1 MMNADNSFPT
11 GASPADGSIQTPP
24 SSQLTAYILAG
35 GKSRRMGTD
44 KGLVELGGRALIA
57 HAIGLLAS
65 AGLSP
70 RIVANDEA
78 YLKFGYPV
86 LRDLVPGKGPMGGL
100 FTALS
105 DCPTTLL
112 LLVSC
117 DMPML
122 TKAVLERMIF
132 HARSGEIVCPTLNS
146 VPHPLFSLYP
156 ISLAD
161 RVGVLLLEGRLRM
174 LDLIAAVGYS
184 GVGMDDL
191 VQNAPEIFA
200 NVNSPE
206 DLNKLQQK
214 WMDNK

>member
-1 MMNADNSFPT
+1 MNAENSFKT
-11 GASPADGSIQTPP
+11 GTSPVERTTQTFP
-24 SSQLTAYILAG
+24 SRQLTAYILAG

-44 KGLVELGGRALIA
+44 KGMVQLGGHALIS
-57 HAIGLLAS
+57 HAIRLLAS

-70 RIVANDEA
+70 RIVANDDA
-78 YLKFGYPV
+78 YLTFGCPV
-86 LRDLVPGKGPMGGL
+86 LHDLIPGKGPMGGL

-105 DCPTTLL
+105 DCPTPQVLL
-112 LLVSC
+112 ASC

-122 TKAVLERMIF
+122 TNQVLERMISRAGF
-132 HARSGEIVCPTLNS
+132 GEIVCPTINS

-156 ISLAD
+156 VALAD
-161 RVGVLLLEGRLRM
+161 RVGVLLREDRLRM
-174 LDLIAAVGYS
+174 LGLIAEVGYS

-191 VQNAPEIFA
+191 VHNAPEVFA

-206 DLNKLQQK
+206 DLKMLQEK